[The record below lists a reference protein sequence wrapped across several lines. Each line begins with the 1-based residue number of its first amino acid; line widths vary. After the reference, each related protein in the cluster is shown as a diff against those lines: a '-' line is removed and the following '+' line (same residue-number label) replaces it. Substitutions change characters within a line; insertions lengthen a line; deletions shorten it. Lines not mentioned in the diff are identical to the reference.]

1 MCSAFIMLNVLI
13 FALPMSSTQIVI
25 SGLTGISLI
34 YFTSSETETSWFFEE
49 ILMWVSMP
57 VLAMAL
63 SYGVYKAIKKHIYA
77 CQDAQQRIV
86 RCMPFQ
92 ITFTFT
98 TMFYVALTKNF
109 LKSKTYRKNHSN
121 NFGLIFFCLM
131 FSFPVIV
138 LPLSRYYLL
147 RRARN
152 LDWISHGRMQKQKQI
167 RLENKLRLKQDP
179 NASPQDGQQ
188 MSSQLFKMESNYS
201 ADILAALKFWD
212 STPLINAYFH

>member
-57 VLAMAL
+57 VLAMLL
-63 SYGVYKAIKKHIYA
+63 SFAVYKAIKKHIYLHE
-77 CQDAQQRIV
+77 DAQQRIV

-98 TMFYVALTKNF
+98 VMFYVALIKNF
-109 LKSKTYRKNHSN
+109 LKSKTYRQSHDNH
-121 NFGLIFFCLM
+121 FGAIFVCM
-131 FSFPVIV
+131 MVSFPAVV
-138 LPLSRYYLL
+138 LPISRYYML

-152 LDWISHGRMQKQKQI
+152 LDWVSYGRLKMEKQK

-179 NASPQDGQQ
+179 NAP
-188 MSSQLFKMESNYS
+188 E
-201 ADILAALKFWD
+201 
-212 STPLINAYFH
+212 